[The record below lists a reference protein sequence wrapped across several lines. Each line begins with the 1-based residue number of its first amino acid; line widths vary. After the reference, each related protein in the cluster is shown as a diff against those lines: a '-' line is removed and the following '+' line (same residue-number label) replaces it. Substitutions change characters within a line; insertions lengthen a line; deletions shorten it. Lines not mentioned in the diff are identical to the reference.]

1 MISGSAF
8 RPWGPISW
16 LLPRLSS
23 NKWLLIGCNSVE
35 ERSLATLR
43 YAKDRIV
50 GGRFFC
56 IHDPDPLD
64 AQTFTRLTTQYRSEL
79 LSAGFRGEDVP
90 KTMLLCEL
98 DSIQAE
104 LDACL
109 SKGIPDI
116 LLDISAMPKRWF
128 FPLTQFLMR
137 DPRARTVVVTYA
149 SPERYGQVLA
159 CNPEPMRVLP
169 GYYHT
174 DGATSHDILAVGIGF
189 EPLLLPSLFDQIKC
203 DQVRLLFPFP
213 PGPPGYQRNWAFV
226 KSIDD
231 MMEVE
236 RGSKSL
242 DRIQLHMH
250 DCPQIFDA
258 LRKMTDS
265 GNQTSALAPYGPKPM
280 SLAMCLFALAANDAS
295 KVRIPVYYAQPK
307 RYMTDYSTGIKVLA
321 NGEMDIQAYCIKLN
335 SKKLYQFN

>member
-1 MISGSAF
+1 MISGEAF
-8 RPWGPISW
+8 RPWGPIGW
-16 LLPRLSS
+16 LLPRMRSDQ
-23 NKWLLIGCNSVE
+23 WLLIGCNSVE

-43 YAKDRIV
+43 YAKDRVV

-56 IHDPDPLD
+56 IHDPEPLD
-64 AQTFTRLTTQYRSEL
+64 VQTFVRLTTQNRSEL
-79 LSAGFRGEDVP
+79 LSAGFSEEDVP
-90 KTMLLCEL
+90 KAMLLCEL
-98 DSIQAE
+98 DVIKAE

-109 SKGIPDI
+109 AKGVSDI
-116 LLDISAMPKRWF
+116 LFDISAMPKRWF
-128 FPLTQFLMR
+128 FALTQFLMR

-159 CNPEPMRVLP
+159 GNPEPMRVLP
-169 GYYHT
+169 GYYDT
-174 DGATSHDILAVGIGF
+174 DGATSHDVLAVGIGF

-203 DQVRLLFPFP
+203 EQVRLLFPFP

-231 MMEVE
+231 MMED
-236 RGSKSL
+236 RSSRSL

-265 GNQTSALAPYGPKPM
+265 GKQTSALAPYGPKPM
-280 SLAMCLFALAANDAS
+280 SLAMCLFALAANDAG
-295 KVRIPVYYAQPK
+295 KNRVPVYYAQPK
-307 RYMTDYSTGIKVLA
+307 RYMTDYSTGIRMLPG
-321 NGEMDIQAYCIKLN
+321 GEMDIQAYCIKLN
-335 SKKLYQFN
+335 SKKLYQFD